1 MPSGCR
7 FRSLPGKLERVP
19 SIYHVSLHV
28 YNWRVTNR
36 SVSCHA
42 CRVRASFAS
51 WLRFDAERRG
61 RGVDG
66 STRPRPSDVVND
78 VET

>member
-51 WLRFDAERRG
+51 WLRFDAERRVAASTARRDPG
-61 RGVDG
+61 RA
-66 STRPRPSDVVND
+66 TL
-78 VET
+78 